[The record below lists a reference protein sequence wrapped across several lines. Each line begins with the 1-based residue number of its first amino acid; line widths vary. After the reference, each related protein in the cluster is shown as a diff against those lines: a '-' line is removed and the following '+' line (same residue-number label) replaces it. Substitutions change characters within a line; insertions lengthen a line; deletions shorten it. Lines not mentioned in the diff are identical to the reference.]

1 MTSKINQ
8 YNVLKGKLIFG
19 KYKVTKLIGKGSFG
33 CVFQG
38 TNIKTKEIIALKFE
52 QRNSDS
58 NLLKEESVFLS
69 LLKGPGIP
77 KIITYGRYYKF
88 NVLIQEILGFNL
100 MQIKAMT
107 KRYTIKDIG
116 MMGIQMMDRI
126 EYIHSKNIIHRDIK
140 PENFTTGYEDLSN
153 IYLIDFGIAKK
164 YRSSR
169 SLKHV
174 KFELTG
180 RMFGTVRYAS
190 YNASRGVQQS
200 RRDDLESIGH
210 MLIYLYTGKLPW
222 KGINLK
228 DKQRKK
234 KYLDMLL
241 LKKYTTL
248 EVICHG
254 MPKEFLDYYRYCR
267 NLSFEQDPDYDFLRN
282 CFRGMLKSNLDKNDL
297 KFSFLFN
304 KNYLN
309 KVKEFNNK
317 IDIKKIEKYI
327 NIKNWEKNRSP
338 NPRNIIY
345 NKIKISLQKTLD
357 DQYKKSIGQSEN
369 IFHGKNLTSGNIIDL
384 NSEKSYRRGRSED
397 AIPIMERNDISEN
410 DNNLNKAKM
419 DLTYRSNLANYNM
432 EVAEFQDENKNYE
445 QNKTLIDQIK
455 NSKNEDININFNI
468 HKNIIYNSIFES
480 KNIKTQN
487 IMEDFRMNND
497 IKNKINI
504 SMILEIKEN
513 KNTNSSIIERA
524 KSEII
529 KNNFSRRD
537 EPLSDKL
544 DKIQKTQINLY
555 NNIKNK
561 FVKYINKTNYNQ
573 KNRINNNTILYK
585 QKIIK
590 PVINSNESSQ
600 NNFSFKNEKVPKK
613 NQNNLSKVS
622 NRQKINKINVMKPNI
637 HPNKNG
643 NLKNISK
650 INKTNNITL
659 IRPNKYISNNNISTK
674 EKEFKN
680 GFNIYINT
688 TVHTD
693 YPPKENN
700 YNNVI
705 TYQNQSP
712 NSLIP
717 LTQNLVVNKTTNN
730 INTTNIKQ
738 INMKISPNKNIILI
752 PKTQNPKF
760 PKISDKFYFTN
771 NKHNFRGIYNNIFN
785 SSNIKS
791 SNSSLKMNSKNK
803 SNLPSSNSTIKTFDY
818 KPIYMR
824 QRNSPVNNNNLNVKR
839 ILLFD
844 NNIKSINANNLQFKN
859 MTKKHSYDSIF
870 NNVKYQNIMNR
881 NNSREKINQMV
892 KNIQN
897 NNIKNYNINKQK
909 DSFQLNN
916 MNKLKIRHYSP
927 DNNMEKNKY
936 KYLLKNDGLF
946 INIIR
951 QQRSNSNSGE
961 KKSLNYN
968 DLNLSGKDSIRNLL
982 HQPRNLNIW
991 NSKNMYNYEKRCFN
1005 LIKA

>member
-116 MMGIQMMDRI
+116 MMGIQMMDRM

-480 KNIKTQN
+480 KNIKTQK
-487 IMEDFRMNND
+487 IMEDFKMNND

-573 KNRINNNTILYK
+573 INRINKNTILYK

>member
-480 KNIKTQN
+480 KNIKTQK
-487 IMEDFRMNND
+487 IMEDFKMNND

-573 KNRINNNTILYK
+573 INRINKNTILYK

-643 NLKNISK
+643 NLKNLSK

-730 INTTNIKQ
+730 INTSNIKQ

-752 PKTQNPKF
+752 PKTQNLKF
-760 PKISDKFYFTN
+760 PKISDKLYFTN
-771 NKHNFRGIYNNIFN
+771 NKNNFRGIYNNIFN

-897 NNIKNYNINKQK
+897 NNIKNYNINKQR

-916 MNKLKIRHYSP
+916 LNKLKIRHYSP

-961 KKSLNYN
+961 KKCLNYN

>member
-1 MTSKINQ
+1 MTSKTNP
-8 YNVLKGKLIFG
+8 YNVLKGKIIFG
-19 KYKVTKLIGKGSFG
+19 KYKVITLIGKGSFG

-58 NLLKEESVFLS
+58 NLLKEESIFLS
-69 LLKGPGIP
+69 LLKDPGIP

-88 NVLIQEILGFNL
+88 NVLILEILGFNL

-140 PENFTTGYEDLSN
+140 PENFTTGYEDLST
-153 IYLIDFGIAKK
+153 IYLIDFGIARK

-169 SLKHV
+169 TLKHV

-180 RMFGTVRYAS
+180 RMFGTLRYAS

-200 RRDDLESIGH
+200 RRDDLESIGN

-248 EVICHG
+248 EVICHD
-254 MPKEFLDYYRYCR
+254 MPKEFLEYYKYCR
-267 NLSFEQDPDYDFLRN
+267 NLNFEQDPDYERLRN
-282 CFRGMLKSNLDKNDL
+282 YFRSMLKSNFDKNDL
-297 KFSFLFN
+297 KFSFFFN
-304 KNYLN
+304 KMYLS
-309 KVKEFNNK
+309 KLKEYNNK
-317 IDIKKIEKYI
+317 IDIKKIDKYI
-327 NIKNWEKNRSP
+327 NAKNGEKIRSP

-345 NKIKISLQKTLD
+345 NKIKSSLQKTLD
-357 DQYKKSIGQSEN
+357 EQFKKSIGQSED
-369 IFHGKNLTSGNIIDL
+369 IFHGKNFASGNIIDL

-410 DNNLNKAKM
+410 DNNLNKAKT
-419 DLTYRSNLANYNM
+419 DLTYRSNLGNYNM

-468 HKNIIYNSIFES
+468 HENIIYNSLFKG
-480 KNIKTQN
+480 KNIKTKK
-487 IMEDFRMNND
+487 ILEDFKMNND

-513 KNTNSSIIERA
+513 KNTNSSIIGRA

-529 KNNFSRRD
+529 KNNFSRKD

-544 DKIQKTQINLY
+544 EKIQKSQINLY
-555 NNIKNK
+555 NNIKDK
-561 FVKYINKTNYNQ
+561 IEKYINKANNNQ
-573 KNRINNNTILYK
+573 RNRINKNTILYK
-585 QKIIK
+585 PNII
-590 PVINSNESSQ
+590 NNNEFSQ

-613 NQNNLSKVS
+613 NQNNLSKGT
-622 NRQKINKINVMKPNI
+622 NRQNIHKKYVMKPNI
-637 HPNKNG
+637 HPNKNR
-643 NLKNISK
+643 NLNNPSK

-659 IRPNKYISNNNISTK
+659 IRPNKYISNNNISTN
-674 EKEFKN
+674 EKKFSN
-680 GFNIYINT
+680 GLSIIINT
-688 TVHTD
+688 TVHTEH
-693 YPPKENN
+693 PPKENN

-717 LTQNLVVNKTTNN
+717 LTPNLVVNKTTNN
-730 INTTNIKQ
+730 INTNNIKQ

-752 PKTQNPKF
+752 PKTHNHKF
-760 PKISDKFYFTN
+760 PKISDKLYFTN
-771 NKHNFRGIYNNIFN
+771 NKNNYRGSYNNIFN
-785 SSNIKS
+785 NSNNNTSSN
-791 SNSSLKMNSKNK
+791 NSLKMNSKNN
-803 SNLPSSNSTIKTFDY
+803 SNFPSSNSTIKTFDY

-824 QRNSPVNNNNLNVKR
+824 QRNSPVNSNNLNVKR

-859 MTKKHSYDSIF
+859 MTKKHSYDSVF
-870 NNVKYQNIMNR
+870 NNIKYQNIMNR

-897 NNIKNYNINKQK
+897 NNIKNYNINKQR
-909 DSFQLNN
+909 DSYQLNN

-927 DNNMEKNKY
+927 DNNMEKIKY

-951 QQRSNSNSGE
+951 QQRSNSNSGD

-982 HQPRNLNIW
+982 HQPRNLNNW
-991 NSKNMYNYEKRCFN
+991 NYKNMYNYEKRCLN
-1005 LIKA
+1005 LI

>member
-38 TNIKTKEIIALKFE
+38 TNIKTQEIIALKFE

-410 DNNLNKAKM
+410 DNNLNKAKT

-480 KNIKTQN
+480 KNIKTQK
-487 IMEDFRMNND
+487 IMEDFKMNND

-573 KNRINNNTILYK
+573 RNRINNNTILYK

-643 NLKNISK
+643 NLKNLSK

-771 NKHNFRGIYNNIFN
+771 NKNNFRGIYNNIFN

-870 NNVKYQNIMNR
+870 NNVKNQNIMNR

-961 KKSLNYN
+961 KKCLNYN

-1005 LIKA
+1005 LFKA

>member
-38 TNIKTKEIIALKFE
+38 TNIKTQEIIALKFE

-480 KNIKTQN
+480 KNIKTQK
-487 IMEDFRMNND
+487 IMEDFKMNND

-573 KNRINNNTILYK
+573 INRINKNTILYK

-643 NLKNISK
+643 NLKNLSK

-688 TVHTD
+688 TVHAD

-752 PKTQNPKF
+752 PKTQNLKF
-760 PKISDKFYFTN
+760 PKISDKLYFTN
-771 NKHNFRGIYNNIFN
+771 NKNNFRGIYNNIFN

-897 NNIKNYNINKQK
+897 NNIKNYNINKQR

-916 MNKLKIRHYSP
+916 LNKLKIRHYSP

-961 KKSLNYN
+961 KKCLNYN

>member
-410 DNNLNKAKM
+410 DNNLNKAKT

-480 KNIKTQN
+480 KNIKTQK
-487 IMEDFRMNND
+487 IMEDFKMNND

-513 KNTNSSIIERA
+513 KNTNGSIIERA

-537 EPLSDKL
+537 EPLSEKL

-573 KNRINNNTILYK
+573 GNRINKNTILYK

-600 NNFSFKNEKVPKK
+600 NNFSFKNEKVPIK

-643 NLKNISK
+643 NLKNLSK

-771 NKHNFRGIYNNIFN
+771 NKNNFRGIYNNIFN

-897 NNIKNYNINKQK
+897 NNIKNYNINKQR

-961 KKSLNYN
+961 KKCLNYN

>member
-480 KNIKTQN
+480 KNIKTQK
-487 IMEDFRMNND
+487 IMEDFKMNND

-573 KNRINNNTILYK
+573 INRINKNTILYK

-643 NLKNISK
+643 NLKNLSK

-771 NKHNFRGIYNNIFN
+771 NKNNFRGIYNNIFN

-897 NNIKNYNINKQK
+897 NNIKNYNINKQR

-916 MNKLKIRHYSP
+916 LNKLKIRHYSP

-961 KKSLNYN
+961 KKCLNYN

>member
-1 MTSKINQ
+1 
-8 YNVLKGKLIFG
+8 
-19 KYKVTKLIGKGSFG
+19 
-33 CVFQG
+33 
-38 TNIKTKEIIALKFE
+38 
-52 QRNSDS
+52 
-58 NLLKEESVFLS
+58 
-69 LLKGPGIP
+69 
-77 KIITYGRYYKF
+77 
-88 NVLIQEILGFNL
+88 
-100 MQIKAMT
+100 
-107 KRYTIKDIG
+107 
-116 MMGIQMMDRI
+116 
-126 EYIHSKNIIHRDIK
+126 
-140 PENFTTGYEDLSN
+140 
-153 IYLIDFGIAKK
+153 
-164 YRSSR
+164 
-169 SLKHV
+169 
-174 KFELTG
+174 
-180 RMFGTVRYAS
+180 
-190 YNASRGVQQS
+190 
-200 RRDDLESIGH
+200 
-210 MLIYLYTGKLPW
+210 
-222 KGINLK
+222 
-228 DKQRKK
+228 
-234 KYLDMLL
+234 
-241 LKKYTTL
+241 
-248 EVICHG
+248 
-254 MPKEFLDYYRYCR
+254 
-267 NLSFEQDPDYDFLRN
+267 
-282 CFRGMLKSNLDKNDL
+282 
-297 KFSFLFN
+297 
-304 KNYLN
+304 
-309 KVKEFNNK
+309 
-317 IDIKKIEKYI
+317 
-327 NIKNWEKNRSP
+327 
-338 NPRNIIY
+338 
-345 NKIKISLQKTLD
+345 
-357 DQYKKSIGQSEN
+357 
-369 IFHGKNLTSGNIIDL
+369 
-384 NSEKSYRRGRSED
+384 
-397 AIPIMERNDISEN
+397 
-410 DNNLNKAKM
+410 
-419 DLTYRSNLANYNM
+419 
-432 EVAEFQDENKNYE
+432 
-445 QNKTLIDQIK
+445 
-455 NSKNEDININFNI
+455 
-468 HKNIIYNSIFES
+468 
-480 KNIKTQN
+480 
-487 IMEDFRMNND
+487 
-497 IKNKINI
+497 
-504 SMILEIKEN
+504 MILEIKEN

-529 KNNFSRRD
+529 KNNFSRKD

-544 DKIQKTQINLY
+544 DKIQKTQIILY

-561 FVKYINKTNYNQ
+561 IVKYINKTNYNQ
-573 KNRINNNTILYK
+573 RKRINKNTILCK
-585 QKIIK
+585 QKKIK

-613 NQNNLSKVS
+613 NLNNLSKGP
-622 NRQKINKINVMKPNI
+622 NTQNINKKYVMKPNI

-643 NLKNISK
+643 NLKNLSK

-730 INTTNIKQ
+730 INTPNIKQ

-760 PKISDKFYFTN
+760 PKISDKLYFTN
-771 NKHNFRGIYNNIFN
+771 NKNNFRGIYNNIFN

-961 KKSLNYN
+961 KKCLNYN